1 MNGLKRLEYR
11 GYDSAGIA
19 IIGHDGI
26 QSIKKNGKVS
36 VLDKEVDDSIL
47 KGEIGIGH
55 TRWATHGEP
64 SDKNAHPHFDQTGK
78 IALVHNGIIENY
90 SAIKQ
95 VLLDKGIQFKSDTD
109 TEVLVQ
115 LISDIYYA
123 DGLVFE
129 QAVQTALSQVIG
141 TYGIVTFCSDEPQKI
156 VAAIHGSPLVL
167 GLGEDEYY
175 IASDASPIV
184 DHTRNVV
191 YLDEGEMLTID
202 ENGHEIRTISDNTVT
217 NRISTEIGF
226 SIEEIEKGEFPHFTL
241 KEIHEQVNTITDTM
255 RGRINLE
262 DGTAHLGGINDHLD
276 RIQKADRFYITAC
289 GTSWHAGLMG
299 KYIVEE
305 YTGIPV
311 HVEYASEFR
320 YRHPIVNS
328 KTVVIAISQSGETA
342 DTLAAIRKAKLDGAL
357 TLGICNVVG
366 SSISRE
372 TDCGIYTHAG
382 PEIGVASTKA
392 FTSQVTVLYLLALC
406 FGRKKGVSRMAGQ
419 QFIKALLNIQGQVK
433 NVLDNSDAIFTW
445 T

>member
-1 MNGLKRLEYR
+1 
-11 GYDSAGIA
+11 
-19 IIGHDGI
+19 
-26 QSIKKNGKVS
+26 
-36 VLDKEVDDSIL
+36 LDKEVDDSIL

-202 ENGHEIRTISDNTVT
+202 ENGHEIRSISDNTVT
-217 NRISTEIGF
+217 NKISTEIGF

-241 KEIHEQVNTITDTM
+241 KEIHEQINTITDTM
-255 RGRINLE
+255 RGRISLDN
-262 DGTAHLGGINDHLD
+262 GTAHLGGINDHLD

-299 KYIVEE
+299 KYILEE

-328 KTVVIAISQSGETA
+328 
-342 DTLAAIRKAKLDGAL
+342 
-357 TLGICNVVG
+357 
-366 SSISRE
+366 
-372 TDCGIYTHAG
+372 
-382 PEIGVASTKA
+382 
-392 FTSQVTVLYLLALC
+392 
-406 FGRKKGVSRMAGQ
+406 
-419 QFIKALLNIQGQVK
+419 
-433 NVLDNSDAIFTW
+433 
-445 T
+445 